1 MILVDLPREAV
12 LRPGWWAVSPGVPR
26 RERPPAV
33 TAKGLGPIEPG
44 TWREALDAL
53 SNTGAA
59 SLEYEKW
66 ANCIFAI
73 HHETGG
79 SDEGLALA
87 QEWSARSEKH
97 DPAFLENRV
106 WPYVKVGGGITGRT
120 IMSLASRLAGWQGP
134 DMRLRPEDFSVVE
147 VVTAAPGEPAEP
159 PPLPAFK
166 RDKAGKIEPTVTNAV
181 MALRRPD
188 LCGEQVAYDE
198 FRDEITVSKP
208 GTVRAWVPMTDAD
221 VVRMRM
227 RLEAIGFKSVPKELA
242 RDALV
247 LVAAE
252 ARFDSARMWLEDVET
267 RWDGVPRVERFMVEY
282 LGVEDDAAGYARA
295 VGRYLWT
302 ALAGRVLQPGVKADM
317 VVILEGPQG
326 IRKSSAIEA
335 LVPGP
340 EFFVEVDLGE
350 DEADTVRKLRGAL
363 VGEIAELSG
372 LHTRAL
378 EDIKKFVVRRVE
390 KWVPKYKEFPS
401 VFARRLVFLGTT
413 NRTDILADETGNR
426 RWLPVHVERTDV
438 EGIARDREQ
447 LWAEGAAMFR
457 AGGVA
462 WEAAERLAAGV
473 VHDAYTIEDA
483 WSGAV
488 ATWLAERDPFG
499 TVPGPDGGGAP
510 GGGSVSAGGGSEGRG
525 ESGFTTSDCLAGA
538 LRLPIKEMDRLS
550 QKRISAILRRFGYRQ
565 QTVRVDGIPIWGWCK
580 AS

>member
-1 MILVDLPREAV
+1 MILVDLPRDVV
-12 LRPGWWAVSPGVPR
+12 LRPGWWAVSPAVPR
-26 RERPPAV
+26 RERPPVPAV
-33 TAKGLGPIEPG
+33 VEVDVGEVEPG

-53 SNTGAA
+53 TNTGERT
-59 SLEYEKW
+59 LTYDQW
-66 ANCIFAI
+66 RDCVFAI

-79 SDEGLALA
+79 SAEGLALA
-87 QEWSARSEKH
+87 QAWSARSEKH

-106 WPYVKVGGGITGRT
+106 WPYVEVGGGITGRT
-120 IMSLASRLAGWQGP
+120 VMSLASRLEGWEGP
-134 DMRLRPEDFSVVE
+134 DRRLSEADFPVVAVARAEPDEPE
-147 VVTAAPGEPAEP
+147 EP
-159 PPLPAFK
+159 PPPPAFV
-166 RDKAGKIEPTVTNAV
+166 RDRQGRIEATVTNAV
-181 MALRRPD
+181 LALRRPD
-188 LCGEQVAYDE
+188 LCGEQVAWDE
-198 FRDEITVSKP
+198 FRDEITVAKP

-227 RLEAIGFKSVPKELA
+227 RLEAIGFKAAPKELV

-252 ARFDSARMWLEDVET
+252 AKFDSARLWLEDVAE
-267 RWDGVPRVERFMVEY
+267 RWDGKARVEEFMLRY

-335 LVPGP
+335 LAPGE

-438 EGIARDREQ
+438 EGIVRDREQ
-447 LWAEGAAMFR
+447 LWAEGAALFR
-457 AGGVA
+457 EGGVA
-462 WEAAERLAAGV
+462 WEAAERLAGV
-473 VHDAYTIEDA
+473 GGVHDAYTVEDA
-483 WSGAV
+483 WAGAV
-488 ATWLAERDPFG
+488 AQWLAERDPFEP
-499 TVPGPDGGGAP
+499 VPPVAGA
-510 GGGSVSAGGGSEGRG
+510 VSEGWG
-525 ESGFTTSDCLAGA
+525 DSGFTTSDCLAGA
-538 LRLPIKEMDRLS
+538 LRLSTKEMDRLA
-550 QKRISAILRRFGYRQ
+550 QKRISAILRRFGYKS
-565 QTVRVDGIPIWGWCK
+565 QTVRIDGLPTWGWRK
-580 AS
+580 AV